1 MLTTEITVIDDVIS
15 IKVPITLKRH
25 GGRKYMILPD
35 GVQTATP
42 RRHPD
47 LSMVRALA
55 KAYLW
60 QKQLDAGQYR
70 SLDDLARQKQINPS
84 YVSRIL
90 RLNQLAPAVKRV
102 ILDGT
107 QPVGLNMDLLQR
119 PFPDLWTE
127 QLRYFGIPNSHP
139 ASSHG

>member
-1 MLTTEITVIDDVIS
+1 MPTTEITVIDDVIS
-15 IKVPITLKRH
+15 IKVPIALKRH

-35 GVQTATP
+35 GVQPVAP

-47 LSMVRALA
+47 VSMVRALA

-90 RLNQLAPAVKRV
+90 RLNQLAPAVKLV

-107 QPVGLNMDLLQR
+107 QPVGLNMDVLQK
-119 PFPDLWTE
+119 PFPDLWSD
-127 QLRYFGIPNSHP
+127 QLRHFGVANPYP
-139 ASSHG
+139 ASRGG